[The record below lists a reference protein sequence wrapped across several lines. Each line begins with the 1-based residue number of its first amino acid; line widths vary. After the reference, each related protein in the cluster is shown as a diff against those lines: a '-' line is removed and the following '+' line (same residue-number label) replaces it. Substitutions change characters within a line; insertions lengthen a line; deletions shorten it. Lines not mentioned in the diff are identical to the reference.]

1 MTRDPMT
8 WCRIVIHQQETGNI
22 KTPVF
27 ENTVPNSATFC
38 QISSSVITKEL
49 WLLFPSVTIKHFAGP
64 IESRIVRDRFAVAL
78 EELAPGQQTNV
89 ETIRMQMDPDHPH
102 GTQENSVI
110 KLLSQPEPDANALS
124 LEETHTQLRLVH
136 GAARLISDTF
146 RNHEDTQAARDD
158 NEPLEGNSISRKS
171 GSSDLELAWLELLGI
186 SRRRATLWAHLAAIS
201 RLPAQQPAL
210 DKLLSKS

>member
-78 EELAPGQQTNV
+78 KSWPQANKQT
-89 ETIRMQMDPDHPH
+89 
-102 GTQENSVI
+102 
-110 KLLSQPEPDANALS
+110 
-124 LEETHTQLRLVH
+124 LRLSECKWIQIIRT
-136 GAARLISDTF
+136 A
-146 RNHEDTQAARDD
+146 
-158 NEPLEGNSISRKS
+158 P
-171 GSSDLELAWLELLGI
+171 
-186 SRRRATLWAHLAAIS
+186 RRTAS
-201 RLPAQQPAL
+201 
-210 DKLLSKS
+210 